1 MEYLTISELIK
12 ETNMAETTIRR
23 YLNTFENFFNIIKT
37 GKSGRYRK
45 YHIDSVG
52 VLKEIYMLFQKGY
65 STEEISDLLLESTK
79 KATESNLQISVIENK
94 FVAMEAEIKG
104 LREEMRMMVIVQGMQ
119 GVKDQ
124 MREAEVEMKVLR
136 QEVQDLTKSLENRD
150 VKLVNQMRTILEEK
164 KKPFWKKW
172 FS

>member
-164 KKPFWKKW
+164 KKPFWKSW
-172 FS
+172 F